1 MALSNEIKVGIF
13 TTLAGAIL
21 LAGTIYIGGFTVF
34 QPGYSI
40 NVIFDSA
47 PDLKPRSKVKYG
59 GGVDIGR
66 VSKISLTGEQ
76 KINVEL
82 FIKKGIKIRKDCYI
96 SISSTGVMGEKFI
109 NVAGTGVTEKASY
122 LEQGETLFGKSS
134 GGIDSA
140 LESMSQASAELKDVL
155 AALNKIV
162 GGVQSSLLGS
172 VENVNDLTKVTKE
185 IMDKNKPAINR
196 SVENFEK
203 TSREL
208 ASATTS
214 LKELTAQLN
223 TIVKDVNKSDLP
235 KTMDNLNKVSLK
247 LDETVTALDSAAKKI
262 DKGDGTLALL
272 INDKKMAEDL
282 KAIVTDV
289 KNNPWKLL
297 WKK

>member
-13 TTLAGAIL
+13 ATLAGAIL
-21 LAGTIYIGGFTVF
+21 LTGTVYIGGFTIF
-34 QPGYSI
+34 QPGYTV

-47 PDLKPRSKVKYG
+47 PDLKARSKVKYG
-59 GGVDIGR
+59 GGVDLGR
-66 VSKISLTGEQ
+66 VRRLTLKDN

-82 FIKKGIKIRKDCYI
+82 FIKKNERIRKDSYI
-96 SISSTGVMGEKFI
+96 SVSSTGVMGEKFI
-109 NVAGTGVTEKASY
+109 NVAGGTENAPY
-122 LEQGETLFGKSS
+122 LEPGETLYGKSS

-155 AALNKIV
+155 MALNKIV

-172 VENVNDLTKVTKE
+172 VQNVNELTKVTKD

-196 SVENFEK
+196 SMENFEK
-203 TSREL
+203 TSQEL
-208 ASATTS
+208 SAATTS

-223 TIVKDVNKSDLP
+223 AIVKNVNKSDLP
-235 KTMDNLNKVSLK
+235 GTLDNLGKVSLK

-262 DKGDGTLALL
+262 DKGEGTLALL

-282 KAIVTDV
+282 KAMVKDV
-289 KNNPWKLL
+289 KDNPWKLL

>member
-1 MALSNEIKVGIF
+1 MALSNEVKVGMF
-13 TTLAGAIL
+13 TALAAAIL
-21 LAGTIYIGGFTVF
+21 LAGTVYIGGFTVF
-34 QPGYSI
+34 QPGYRV

-47 PDLKPRSKVKYG
+47 PDLKARSKVKYG

-66 VSKISLTGEQ
+66 VSGLKLTKEN

-82 FIKKGIKIRKDCYI
+82 FIKEGFTFRKDCYI
-96 SISSTGVMGEKFI
+96 SVSSTGVMGEKFI
-109 NVAGTGVTEKASY
+109 NVSGGSEETALV
-122 LEQGETLFGKSS
+122 QPGEVLYGKSS
-134 GGIDSA
+134 GGIDAA

-155 AALNKIV
+155 TALNKIV

-172 VENVNDLTKVTKE
+172 VENVNELTKVTKD

-203 TSREL
+203 TSQEL
-208 ASATTS
+208 AAATTS

-223 TIVKDVNKSDLP
+223 TIVKGVSKSDLP
-235 KTMDNLNKVSLK
+235 KTLDNLGKVSLK
-247 LDETVTALDSAAKKI
+247 LDETVTTLDSAAKKI
-262 DKGDGTLALL
+262 DKGEGTLALL
-272 INDKKMAEDL
+272 INDKKMAEEL
-282 KAIVTDV
+282 KALVTDV